1 MYFLVYKVKIYSVLF
16 ILILV
21 KNNNFK
27 IDREIDRFVVIVVM
41 LKDSFEI
48 IKVWVSDFLENVG
61 EMNMG
66 DRIREI
72 IYNEVLSD

>member
-48 IKVWVSDFLENVG
+48 IKV
-61 EMNMG
+61 
-66 DRIREI
+66 
-72 IYNEVLSD
+72 